1 MNNQAFKT
9 LEFDSLRALLRRGAH
24 TEMGRARFDALE
36 PSDDLDE
43 LQGHLRA
50 LAEAVELRARGV
62 RFSFEGLADPT
73 NSISRL
79 RIEGTAL
86 EPLAILDLARLC
98 ERAMDARAAILA
110 EREGGPALF
119 EIVAALPAGL
129 SQLAARLK
137 KKILPSGE
145 LDDR

>member
-1 MNNQAFKT
+1 MDQASNARLELWIRPRRGRYLPQVVELTLRKMNNQAFKT

-43 LQGHLRA
+43 LQRHLRA

-110 EREGGPALF
+110 EREGGPT
-119 EIVAALPAGL
+119 
-129 SQLAARLK
+129 
-137 KKILPSGE
+137 
-145 LDDR
+145 